1 MTNFRKKIQPKC
13 IFLLKLGVQ
22 IFSLIL
28 VNFKQNDNFLT
39 WSHFWKVQGG
49 LICIILANKILRS
62 IKISLENMVAYLQF
76 MTQRV
81 TKKLNISYYGNIV
94 DQKNLKRFFNCCSN
108 VSTILMIYIENK
120 NHKSNDIKN
129 KMEFI

>member
-13 IFLLKLGVQ
+13 IFLSKLGIQ
-22 IFSLIL
+22 IFLLIL
-28 VNFKQNDNFLT
+28 VNLVNFLT
-39 WSHFWKVQGG
+39 WSHFWKEQGG

-62 IKISLENMVAYLQF
+62 IKLSLENMVAYFQF
-76 MTQRV
+76 VTQRV

-94 DQKNLKRFFNCCSN
+94 DQKNLKRFFNCCAN
-108 VSTILMIYIENK
+108 ASTILMIYIEIK
-120 NHKSNDIKN
+120 IHKSNDIKN